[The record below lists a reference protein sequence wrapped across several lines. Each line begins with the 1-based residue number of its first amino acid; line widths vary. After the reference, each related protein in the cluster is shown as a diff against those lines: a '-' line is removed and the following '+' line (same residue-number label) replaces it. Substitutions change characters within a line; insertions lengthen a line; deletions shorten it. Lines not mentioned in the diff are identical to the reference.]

1 MTAPQTCPFCGSPA
15 APSDTVCH
23 VCGAALG
30 RGGATA
36 LLTLPPGTTLQGGQ
50 YVLDRVLG
58 QGGFGITYDAR
69 DTRLGMR
76 VAVKELFVD
85 GSTRRGLTVLPP
97 LSQGAEVFAATR
109 RGFLEEA
116 QVLARFNDPSIVRV
130 LNYFEENGTAYLVM
144 EFLEGETLGEA
155 IVKRGPLPPLVAAQ
169 VADSVAH
176 ALEVVHAAGLL
187 HRDIKPD
194 NIFLHHSGRIILID
208 FGSVRAFDSGKTVA
222 HTRLVTP
229 GYAPLEQ
236 YSSAAKFG
244 PYTDLYALGATLFHA
259 LTGQMPPAATDLSL
273 GTPLPP
279 LPPGTPPNLRE
290 AVLSCMAPRIENRP
304 QSAQALR
311 RILRGEGTV
320 KAGTV
325 KAAPAPAPAPRTQPP
340 QPQPQPVRPSPAP
353 APAPA
358 PTPQTD
364 RKMEKRLRELEKEV
378 QREAKRQARRP
389 SPPPA
394 PIPFPGPMP
403 QRSIPPQ
410 RPTPPARR
418 AFPFPRRSAPPRDG
432 TLGRRLVVGA
442 SILLG
447 AVGGGTLVSQT
458 PEWQVLSPPELGV
471 LAGAGA
477 GALAGLVLGL
487 LLWWALPVVLPIFAA
502 AVTYGVCQNLGYRP
516 PTVIAASIAAIV
528 ISLILM
534 RLIRRI

>member
-1 MTAPQTCPFCGSPA
+1 MTAPASCPFCGSPA
-15 APSDTVCH
+15 APGDSVCR

-30 RGGATA
+30 QGGATA
-36 LLTLPPGTTLQGGQ
+36 LLTLPPGTSLQSGQ

-85 GSTRRGLTVLPP
+85 GSTRRGLNVVPP

-130 LNYFEENGTAYLVM
+130 LNYFEEHGTAYLVM

-194 NIFLHHSGRIILID
+194 NIFLHRTGRIVLID
-208 FGSVRAFDSGKTVA
+208 FGSVRAFDSGKTVS

-279 LPPGTPPNLRE
+279 LPAATPSNLRE
-290 AVLSCMAPRIENRP
+290 AVLSCMAPRIEQRP

-311 RILRGEGTV
+311 RILRGEGGAKV
-320 KAGTV
+320 
-325 KAAPAPAPAPRTQPP
+325 APAPAPPPRV
-340 QPQPQPVRPSPAP
+340 QPQPVRPVPAPPAP
-353 APAPA
+353 APS
-358 PTPQTD
+358 PQSGGKASGGKAE
-364 RKMEKRLRELEKEV
+364 REMQKRLRELAKQA
-378 QREAKRQARRP
+378 QREAKRQTRRP
-389 SPPPA
+389 PPPA
-394 PIPFPGPMP
+394 PVPPPPPLPLPPSPVP
-403 QRSIPPQ
+403 Q
-410 RPTPPARR
+410 
-418 AFPFPRRSAPPRDG
+418 RDG
-432 TLGRRLVVGA
+432 TLGRRMVVLA
-442 SILLG
+442 ATLLG
-447 AVGGGTLVSQT
+447 TLAGGALVFQT
-458 PEWQVLSPPELGV
+458 PEWQVLSSPELSV
-471 LAGAGA
+471 LGGAGA
-477 GALAGLVLGL
+477 GAVAGLVLGL
-487 LLWWALPVVLPIFAA
+487 LLWWALPVVLPVFAA
-502 AVTYGVCQNLGYRP
+502 GVVYGVSQNLGYRP
-516 PTVIAASIAAIV
+516 PTVIAASVAAIV
-528 ISLILM
+528 ASLILM